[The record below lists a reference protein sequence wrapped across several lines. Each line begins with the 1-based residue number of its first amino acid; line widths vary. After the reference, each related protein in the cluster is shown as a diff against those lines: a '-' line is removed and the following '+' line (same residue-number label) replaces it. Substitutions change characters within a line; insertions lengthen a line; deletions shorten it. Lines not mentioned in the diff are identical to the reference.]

1 MKTIIA
7 LIVLLFTLSSY
18 CLLYAGDELI
28 LTAPKEVV
36 PFAERI
42 VVNYYQIVPNSPP
55 YMLVNFDWKDTSGM
69 IIKSGVQIVLS
80 GQDFTDV
87 FGFLI
92 RAQDVGTPIGQGL
105 KQLVWNKLKT
115 VLAVDFQ

>member
-1 MKTIIA
+1 MKTIVA
-7 LIVLLFTLSSY
+7 LITSLFILCSY

-36 PFAERI
+36 PLAERI
-42 VVNYYQIVPNSPP
+42 NINYYQIVPNNPA

-87 FGFLI
+87 FGFII
-92 RAQDVGTPIGQGL
+92 RAQDVGTPIGPGL

-115 VLAVDFQ
+115 ILVVDFQ